1 MFKYALPFHYSN
13 WDFFFPQGGSYR
25 ALLAYEKEVELLRKE
40 KASRRLPDKVQ

>member
-1 MFKYALPFHYSN
+1 MLYPFIIPIGI
-13 WDFFFPQGGSYR
+13 FFFPQGGSYR